1 MYQDMTFKC
10 LCKHRLY
17 VVMSQV
23 ILYGRFNFFFSVT
36 FFQTSVVFVYSF
48 FNCLNYGTGSETVKI

>member
-1 MYQDMTFKC
+1 MTFKC
-10 LCKHRLY
+10 LCKHLPH

-36 FFQTSVVFVYSF
+36 FFQTSLVFVYSF
-48 FNCLNYGTGSETVKI
+48 F